1 MLENIVINLINWSN
15 GKTENIDF
23 EMTGKWLQLMKVSS
37 DFDRLY
43 AAREFGAGLEGNAIQ
58 HYPKLKVFEEQILN
72 KIAVSEA
79 SVERLFS
86 RRKQIH
92 SPLRASLGNDLVT
105 DCLLIRISRQYIEAE
120 TTDKLSLT

>member
-1 MLENIVINLINWSN
+1 M
-15 GKTENIDF
+15 F
-23 EMTGKWLQLMKVSS
+23 

-43 AAREFGAGLEGNAIQ
+43 ASREFGAGLEGHPIQ
-58 HYPKLKVFEEQILN
+58 HYPKLKMFEEQILN

-86 RRKQIH
+86 RHKQIH

-105 DCLLIRISRQYIEAE
+105 DCLLIRMSRQ
-120 TTDKLSLT
+120 